1 MNSAP
6 QLGITGTRQ
15 GLTPAQAQTLQK
27 FLSEFPS
34 HSHLHHGDCVG
45 ADAQV
50 AALVHALGWR
60 VISHPPSKSS
70 LRAYYPSDEVRPCK
84 SYLARNRDIVTESQ
98 VLLVIP
104 KENTWHSQGGTWY
117 THDYAVKI
125 GVPGVIFWPNG
136 STSDLI
142 QPGNSK

>member
-1 MNSAP
+1 MSPAP

-15 GLTPAQAQTLQK
+15 GLTPAQAK
-27 FLSEFPS
+27 SVREFLLEFPS

-50 AALVHALGWR
+50 AALARALAWR
-60 VISHPPSKSS
+60 IISHPPSSS
-70 LRAYYPSDEVRPCK
+70 ALRAHYPSDEVRPCK

-117 THDYAVKI
+117 THDYAVKV
-125 GVPGVIFWPNG
+125 GVPGVIFWPSG
-136 STSDLI
+136 VTSDLV
-142 QPGNSK
+142 QSGDAK